1 MTIPLPPALPP
12 HFNIGGYKI
21 TALVESGPDYHL
33 YQALSPEGHAVLIR
47 EFCPG
52 GLVTRDLASGELA
65 VFPENE
71 SQFAQAREA
80 FETQYAANAESKL
93 RGFGTVLFLYPLSPA
108 QPQPAVAHAQALRPA
123 KKPQQPQLRKPVV
136 GAAIPGTPLPRV
148 KHSGGF
154 PVITVIV
161 TGMLALFGFLG
172 YQILKDKEEPV
183 AKAVTV
189 PVPAPPKPK
198 SKPAP
203 PKPEPVVV
211 APEPEPV
218 VVAPEPEP
226 EPEPEPPAPDLSPSP
241 EVIAMEKALREEAIA
256 SKGKFSEKLL
266 NKYPYYAEAYVRD
279 YVKKRGGSFSPD
291 FEKWL
296 KNTKNNREVFAMFF
310 PPDPSVATN
319 VAFMI
324 DELGLETTEKYD
336 QLVLAFAVGRRE
348 FGMGAFDLTQQGRYI
363 DAQGKLN
370 DLRSS
375 GVMPPPADLYC
386 AGKPPVNWYG
396 NAPRTVDEE
405 CYKKVEAYL
414 DRKKITPKQAW
425 LRKYPT
431 VSEIGDSA
439 ITEDNLAGFL
449 HEYMYRHGQLRRK
462 RDPFPT
468 PVEFFSYLV
477 DKYEHCGDLRDVD
490 RKRVE
495 WTGVSLEGTP
505 WPAMMALSETRPLRE
520 CDSVWERYMGQR
532 GPTRL
537 WLYGPYR
544 ADDDKEPPI
553 LFSFDP
559 DPEWSR
565 ESNERKLHEGG
576 VCGTMSLISRNSQ
589 IARGIPAAPAG
600 RAVARELLVYR
611 YNQLDKAIENAAK
624 LGFRDGAA
632 LYPMVTVN
640 GEECH
645 NEWEITFE
653 EIHRNGAVAYAIFN
667 YIRYTGDTAYLADC
681 GLEVLLSVARF
692 WAQRITWSGARR
704 KYVMLGVTGP
714 NEYENNVD
722 NNWYTSYIAC
732 WSMRYAAESAAWVR
746 ENRPADYARIC
757 AKRRFD
763 ETAETKRWL
772 EIADGMYFGE
782 DRELGIFLQ
791 QDGYLDKEQTLAK
804 DLDPADRPINQRWSW
819 DRILR
824 SCLIKQAD
832 VLQGLY
838 FFGDDFDLDTV
849 RRNFRF
855 YEARTVH
862 ESSLSPC
869 VHAILAARIGD
880 LDKAYE
886 LYLRTA
892 RLDLDDYNREVREGC
907 HVTSMAGSWLS
918 VVEGFGGMRVR
929 DGVLSFDPQ
938 LPAAW
943 ESLSF
948 KVNFRDR
955 VLTVRITRNA
965 VEVANEGAPVELEIR
980 GVRRLIADKVIMNC
994 EL

>member
-47 EFCPG
+47 EFCPR

-203 PKPEPVVV
+203 PK
-211 APEPEPV
+211 PEPV

-505 WPAMMALSETRPLRE
+505 WP
-520 CDSVWERYMGQR
+520 GQR

-600 RAVARELLVYR
+600 QPGHGNLMTTHFNGNGCWLSVGQSVDTL
-611 YNQLDKAIENAAK
+611 KATT
-624 LGFRDGAA
+624 GFWYFRDSNAPRTGNAEYQSGLALSMNIDYEKFIDSRFAMNIYKLAAIGSTTEETAAPSVTLPKEFTQTAMRTVLKANPFYTEAWYTLFKQEPQDLMGATKMVDEVREA
-632 LYPMVTVN
+632 LPDGM
-640 GEECH
+640 G
-645 NEWEITFE
+645 
-653 EIHRNGAVAYAIFN
+653 
-667 YIRYTGDTAYLADC
+667 IRKLWKT
-681 GLEVLLSVARF
+681 
-692 WAQRITWSGARR
+692 R
-704 KYVMLGVTGP
+704 KYVPSVGRGDKNGKEMLASHAK
-714 NEYENNVD
+714 EYVNVLCSVILENALKQEYDYKTFQWAELMSWLKSESKRNSYPEPQAAYQIAYAKAQGTDRLKRTVDRGFKKALNFYRDD
-722 NNWYTSYIAC
+722 NNALKEPKDVDQEEMSFSLDALCQALPKEELVPWMKNMLDTCPDGFKYKPK
-732 WSMRYAAESAAWVR
+732 
-746 ENRPADYARIC
+746 N
-757 AKRRFD
+757 KK
-763 ETAETKRWL
+763 ETKIHPFYSAL
-772 EIADGMYFGE
+772 TKNYMSLADDSEKSRVKTEM
-782 DRELGIFLQ
+782 
-791 QDGYLDKEQTLAK
+791 K
-804 DLDPADRPINQRWSW
+804 DAS
-819 DRILR
+819 DRILEL
-824 SCLIKQAD
+824 SQKKKED
-832 VLQGLY
+832 G
-838 FFGDDFDLDTV
+838 
-849 RRNFRF
+849 
-855 YEARTVH
+855 
-862 ESSLSPC
+862 ESSS
-869 VHAILAARIGD
+869 G
-880 LDKAYE
+880 
-886 LYLRTA
+886 
-892 RLDLDDYNREVREGC
+892 
-907 HVTSMAGSWLS
+907 
-918 VVEGFGGMRVR
+918 
-929 DGVLSFDPQ
+929 
-938 LPAAW
+938 
-943 ESLSF
+943 
-948 KVNFRDR
+948 
-955 VLTVRITRNA
+955 
-965 VEVANEGAPVELEIR
+965 
-980 GVRRLIADKVIMNC
+980 RRRRR
-994 EL
+994 

>member
-1 MTIPLPPALPP
+1 MAAPANTGVFVTFEGGDGAGKSTQIRFLARLLEDAGREVVRLREPGGTAVGEALRAVVLDPAHEAMSDRAELLIYEAARAQIVDEVIRPALGRGAVVLCDRFYDSTVAYQGCGRGLDGAFIDAGARVAGAGGGGGGRGRWLGGGGGAQPP
-12 HFNIGGYKI
+12 PPTAAWAARWHGCDIEIGGDARAQQGIRFCIFMLLQTYTGVDTRLNIGPKGFTGEKY
-21 TALVESGPDYHL
+21 
-33 YQALSPEGHAVLIR
+33 
-47 EFCPG
+47 G
-52 GLVTRDLASGELA
+52 GVTYWD
-65 VFPENE
+65 
-71 SQFAQAREA
+71 
-80 FETQYAANAESKL
+80 T
-93 RGFGTVLFLYPLSPA
+93 
-108 QPQPAVAHAQALRPA
+108 
-123 KKPQQPQLRKPVV
+123 
-136 GAAIPGTPLPRV
+136 
-148 KHSGGF
+148 
-154 PVITVIV
+154 
-161 TGMLALFGFLG
+161 
-172 YQILKDKEEPV
+172 
-183 AKAVTV
+183 
-189 PVPAPPKPK
+189 
-198 SKPAP
+198 
-203 PKPEPVVV
+203 
-211 APEPEPV
+211 
-218 VVAPEPEP
+218 
-226 EPEPEPPAPDLSPSP
+226 
-241 EVIAMEKALREEAIA
+241 
-256 SKGKFSEKLL
+256 
-266 NKYPYYAEAYVRD
+266 EAYCLPF
-279 YVKKRGGSFSPD
+279 Y
-291 FEKWL
+291 L
-296 KNTKNNREVFAMFF
+296 
-310 PPDPSVATN
+310 AT
-319 VAFMI
+319 
-324 DELGLETTEKYD
+324 
-336 QLVLAFAVGRRE
+336 
-348 FGMGAFDLTQQGRYI
+348 
-363 DAQGKLN
+363 
-370 DLRSS
+370 
-375 GVMPPPADLYC
+375 
-386 AGKPPVNWYG
+386 
-396 NAPRTVDEE
+396 
-405 CYKKVEAYL
+405 
-414 DRKKITPKQAW
+414 
-425 LRKYPT
+425 
-431 VSEIGDSA
+431 
-439 ITEDNLAGFL
+439 
-449 HEYMYRHGQLRRK
+449 
-462 RDPFPT
+462 
-468 PVEFFSYLV
+468 
-477 DKYEHCGDLRDVD
+477 
-490 RKRVE
+490 
-495 WTGVSLEGTP
+495 
-505 WPAMMALSETRPLRE
+505 
-520 CDSVWERYMGQR
+520 
-532 GPTRL
+532 
-537 WLYGPYR
+537 
-544 ADDDKEPPI
+544 
-553 LFSFDP
+553 
-559 DPEWSR
+559 
-565 ESNERKLHEGG
+565 
-576 VCGTMSLISRNSQ
+576 
-589 IARGIPAAPAG
+589 AG

-692 WAQRITWSGARR
+692 WAQRITWSGARQ

-886 LYLRTA
+886 LYLRTV

>member
-1 MTIPLPPALPP
+1 MGKFADRYFQIHPWIVAEDGFDPKHSQAAESIFSLGNEYTGLRGYFDEGYSGKSLVGSYL
-12 HFNIGGYKI
+12 NGVYERRMLQKSGYKGMLSFTEFMVNTVDWVYTRI
-21 TALVESGPDYHL
+21 TCNGETLDLAKSRFSDFHRVLDLRTGILTRSFLWHVDDKTTVEVAFERFTSMEKEQFVGQKVTLKAVTGTADVTFRAGLDFTRPHVSAEAPMFETEMAGADGNQCRILAATKTTKQQVYAAAAFRGL
-33 YQALSPEGHAVLIR
+33 PGTPWQEEAGIASNGFHAVLN
-47 EFCPG
+47 PG
-52 GLVTRDLASGELA
+52 QSAKLERVVVLLTGKNAAEQESLPQRIAEANTALA
-65 VFPENE
+65 
-71 SQFAQAREA
+71 QTDYEA
-80 FETQYAANAESKL
+80 LKAESAAWWENQWKVSDIEICGDEVNQQGIRFCIFML
-93 RGFGTVLFLYPLSPA
+93 LQTYTGVDTRLNIGPKGFTGEKY
-108 QPQPAVAHAQALRPA
+108 
-123 KKPQQPQLRKPVV
+123 
-136 GAAIPGTPLPRV
+136 
-148 KHSGGF
+148 GG
-154 PVITVIV
+154 V
-161 TGMLALFGFLG
+161 T
-172 YQILKDKEEPV
+172 YWD
-183 AKAVTV
+183 T
-189 PVPAPPKPK
+189 
-198 SKPAP
+198 
-203 PKPEPVVV
+203 
-211 APEPEPV
+211 
-218 VVAPEPEP
+218 
-226 EPEPEPPAPDLSPSP
+226 
-241 EVIAMEKALREEAIA
+241 
-256 SKGKFSEKLL
+256 
-266 NKYPYYAEAYVRD
+266 EAYCLPF
-279 YVKKRGGSFSPD
+279 Y
-291 FEKWL
+291 L
-296 KNTKNNREVFAMFF
+296 
-310 PPDPSVATN
+310 AT
-319 VAFMI
+319 
-324 DELGLETTEKYD
+324 
-336 QLVLAFAVGRRE
+336 
-348 FGMGAFDLTQQGRYI
+348 
-363 DAQGKLN
+363 
-370 DLRSS
+370 
-375 GVMPPPADLYC
+375 
-386 AGKPPVNWYG
+386 
-396 NAPRTVDEE
+396 
-405 CYKKVEAYL
+405 
-414 DRKKITPKQAW
+414 
-425 LRKYPT
+425 
-431 VSEIGDSA
+431 
-439 ITEDNLAGFL
+439 
-449 HEYMYRHGQLRRK
+449 
-462 RDPFPT
+462 
-468 PVEFFSYLV
+468 
-477 DKYEHCGDLRDVD
+477 
-490 RKRVE
+490 
-495 WTGVSLEGTP
+495 
-505 WPAMMALSETRPLRE
+505 
-520 CDSVWERYMGQR
+520 
-532 GPTRL
+532 
-537 WLYGPYR
+537 
-544 ADDDKEPPI
+544 
-553 LFSFDP
+553 
-559 DPEWSR
+559 
-565 ESNERKLHEGG
+565 
-576 VCGTMSLISRNSQ
+576 
-589 IARGIPAAPAG
+589 AG

-632 LYPMVTVN
+632 LFPMVTVN

-692 WAQRITWSGARR
+692 WAQRITWSGARQ